1 MLLLAAE
8 RLAVLESLLPSLTF
22 QPGPPSFSKRAPSQ
36 RMTYFVKDHHGL
48 FNVLKIES
56 VIEWKKLSFHNLGV
70 KLIIEPWSNRIK
82 AEPER
87 SPIDDPTGKRSPRVV
102 LFNVLKIGPMTE
114 PKKLP
119 IHDLTDDRITV
130 KSD

>member
-36 RMTYFVKDHHGL
+36 RMTYFVKDLHGL

-56 VIEWKKLSFHNLGV
+56 VIE
-70 KLIIEPWSNRIK
+70 
-82 AEPER
+82 
-87 SPIDDPTGKRSPRVV
+87 
-102 LFNVLKIGPMTE
+102 
-114 PKKLP
+114 
-119 IHDLTDDRITV
+119 
-130 KSD
+130 